1 MARCGFGLSLIL
13 LLVSVASSQ
22 NPPQSDP
29 QAVAF
34 ASQAMTALTNGVAVT
49 DVTLSGNA
57 TWIAGSD
64 DETGSATLLE
74 KGTGESRIDLN
85 LSGGTRTEIRND
97 STGFPQG
104 ETIASGGTVQPWPQ
118 HNCWINASW
127 FFPALSILAATSDPS
142 VILSYVGLESRG
154 TGSVQHIR
162 AYHYLPSKRQAATA
176 ITASLSAEDI
186 YLDSSS
192 LLPVA
197 FSFNTHPDDDEATNI
212 LVEIDFFNYQP
223 VNGVQVPMRV
233 QKLISGGLA
242 LDITITG
249 VVVNSGLSDDAFAI
263 Q

>member
-1 MARCGFGLSLIL
+1 MARYRFAVPLIL
-13 LLVSVASSQ
+13 LFVSVVSAQ

-29 QAVAF
+29 QAVAL
-34 ASQAMTALTNGVAVT
+34 ATQAMTALTNGAGVS
-49 DVTLSGNA
+49 DVTLSGNV

-64 DETGSATLLE
+64 DETGSATLQA
-74 KGTGESRIDLN
+74 KGPAESRMDLN
-85 LSGGTRTEIRND
+85 LSAGTRTEIRND
-97 STGFPQG
+97 TSGSPEG
-104 ETIASGGTVQPWPQ
+104 ETIAPDGTFQWAQ

-142 VILSYVGLESRG
+142 VILTYVGLENRG

-162 AYHYLPSKRQAATA
+162 AYRYLPSKRAATTA
-176 ITASLSAEDI
+176 LTASLSSEDI

-192 LLPVA
+192 FLPVA

-212 LVEIDFFNYQP
+212 SLEIDFSNYQP

-233 QKLISGGLA
+233 QKRINGGLA
-242 LDITITG
+242 LDLTVTG
-249 VVVNSGLSDDAFAI
+249 VVVNSGLTDAPFAI